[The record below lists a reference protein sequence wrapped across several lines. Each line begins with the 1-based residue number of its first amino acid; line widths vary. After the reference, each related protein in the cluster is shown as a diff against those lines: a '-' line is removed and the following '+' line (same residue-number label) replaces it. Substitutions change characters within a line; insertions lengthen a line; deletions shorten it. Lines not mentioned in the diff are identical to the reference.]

1 MLPCY
6 FLLKHPSRD
15 ILKMFSTFEVM
26 GLVGWWN
33 LKFIVKATERIPRL
47 RFVQIV
53 LNRIFLSWLTQIF
66 SREARFDI

>member
-1 MLPCY
+1 MLLSTETSQQRY
-6 FLLKHPSRD
+6 FENVL
-15 ILKMFSTFEVM
+15 TFEVM

-53 LNRIFLSWLTQIF
+53 LNRTNIFVVADTNIF
-66 SREARFDI
+66 

>member
-1 MLPCY
+1 MLLSTETSKQRY
-6 FLLKHPSRD
+6 FENVL
-15 ILKMFSTFEVM
+15 TFEVM

>member
-6 FLLKHPSRD
+6 FLLKHPNRE
-15 ILKMFSTFEVM
+15 IENVLTFEVM

>member
-1 MLPCY
+1 MLLSTETSKQRY
-6 FLLKHPSRD
+6 LENVL
-15 ILKMFSTFEVM
+15 TFEVM

-53 LNRIFLSWLTQIF
+53 LNRTNIFVAADTNIF
-66 SREARFDI
+66 